1 MTNMLKGA
9 AEEIPASKED
19 ESFAPSPTPRTKALR
34 TFLPW
39 QILRFFAINIKMFQM
54 ITKSHE

>member
-1 MTNMLKGA
+1 MLKA
-9 AEEIPASKED
+9 AAKEP
-19 ESFAPSPTPRTKALR
+19 EPSQSEGSYAPLPTPRTKALR

-39 QILRFFAINIKMFQM
+39 QIYRFILINIKMFEM

>member
-1 MTNMLKGA
+1 MLKTA
-9 AEEIPASKED
+9 AKEP
-19 ESFAPSPTPRTKALR
+19 ERPQNEGSYVPLPTPHTKALR

-39 QILRFFAINIKMFQM
+39 QIYRFILINVKMFEM

>member
-1 MTNMLKGA
+1 MTSMLKEA
-9 AEEIPASKED
+9 ANDVPASRED

-39 QILRFFAINIKMFQM
+39 QVLRFIAINIKMFQM